1 MKFFLTPLVVLLCSL
16 SASATSYSTGE
27 VAGFFHWESATNSG
41 NWTPRIPGL
50 VYYQGLP
57 GSNPHYLYPTVFS
70 NATLSVTCNP
80 VCAVGNKF
88 SLDMTMSNFTLT
100 GQRPYLYPGLS
111 MFVGMLNL
119 ITRPIVL
126 KSSNGIAMARFS
138 LTGDLLGCSDV
149 TCANTMFSL
158 AVNIHGYATVG
169 YNLNGSQLSIT
180 SVQYTLPEPSSMILL
195 GTGLGFVIAR
205 LRQTARSKNHLR
217 STWKK

>member
-16 SASATSYSTGE
+16 SAFATSYSTGE
-27 VAGFFHWESATNSG
+27 VAGFFDWESATNTG
-41 NWTPRIPGL
+41 HWTPRIPGL
-50 VYYQGLP
+50 
-57 GSNPHYLYPTVFS
+57 PHYNGTPSHPFRDPHYMYPTGFS

-88 SLDMTMSNFTLT
+88 SFDLTMSNFTLT
-100 GQRPYLYPGLS
+100 GPRPYLYPGLN

-138 LTGDLLGCSDV
+138 LTGDLLGCSDA

-205 LRQTARSKNHLR
+205 LRQTARCK
-217 STWKK
+217 ST